1 ARRPRRPGH
10 HGRPRHR
17 YRPVPRLSPGTRG
30 CRRRRP
36 QLAVLRQPQARSGF
50 YLSNRDGGVRG
61 EARAQSHGPRV
72 LARPDEQGVRAA
84 QDARGRAGTLAL
96 ARERRLSLRLRGR
109 PTHGGRRGPRAAADR
124 GHAGR
129 DGRRSREAFPRGT
142 GEGRPLPARRVLRAF
157 AAGRWSGVR
166 RSSRLCSAVSP
177 ARPIRSPMLD
187 WHAMSND
194 ILTAARLLAALL
206 ISVEAGPAHAQAPAR
221 AVDAAGSERE
231 VVWYTAM
238 NTPDAAPLR
247 KRFLEKYPELNL
259 TILRQP
265 GEKIRTRILTE
276 MRAGKF
282 LWDVV
287 SFNHL
292 DMDALAQEGLLAAYA
307 SPETLSGFPG
317 GAVDPKGRW
326 AAIYV
331 RQYVIGYNTGSVPRP
346 EAPRSWEELLQPR
359 WKEKFAMDESDVEWY
374 AAMLD
379 YLGRE
384 KGPAF

>member
-1 ARRPRRPGH
+1 
-10 HGRPRHR
+10 
-17 YRPVPRLSPGTRG
+17 
-30 CRRRRP
+30 
-36 QLAVLRQPQARSGF
+36 
-50 YLSNRDGGVRG
+50 
-61 EARAQSHGPRV
+61 
-72 LARPDEQGVRAA
+72 
-84 QDARGRAGTLAL
+84 
-96 ARERRLSLRLRGR
+96 
-109 PTHGGRRGPRAAADR
+109 
-124 GHAGR
+124 
-129 DGRRSREAFPRGT
+129 
-142 GEGRPLPARRVLRAF
+142 
-157 AAGRWSGVR
+157 
-166 RSSRLCSAVSP
+166 
-177 ARPIRSPMLD
+177 MLD
-187 WHAMSND
+187 WHAMPND
-194 ILTAARLLAALL
+194 IVKFPCLLFALL
-206 ISVEAGPAHAQAPAR
+206 FCAGAVPAVAQAPVHAVEAAR
-221 AVDAAGSERE
+221 QERE

-247 KRFLEKYPELNL
+247 KRFLEKYPDLNL

-292 DMDALAQEGLLAAYA
+292 DMDALAQEGLLAGYA

-317 GAVDPKGRW
+317 GAVDPEGRW

-331 RQYVIGYNTGSVPRP
+331 RQYVIGYNTGSVPRA
-346 EAPRSWEELLQPR
+346 EAPRSWEDLLQPR

-384 KGPAF
+384 KGAAFMRSLARQNPQFRRGHSLLAKLLIAGEFPLALVHAAEMDEARRAGAPVDWVKTLDPVITSTSQVAVSAKAPHPNAGRLLVDLLLSAEGQALIRDRGRVPARSDVSRGPASVPLKLHYVNPRLARDADRHEKEFREVFLRGH